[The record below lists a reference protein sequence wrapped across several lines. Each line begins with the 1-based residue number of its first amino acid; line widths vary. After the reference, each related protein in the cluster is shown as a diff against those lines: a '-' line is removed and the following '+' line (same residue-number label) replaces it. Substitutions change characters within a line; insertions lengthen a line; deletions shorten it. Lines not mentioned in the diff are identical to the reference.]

1 MIIVFS
7 PLQREF
13 IKELFDAQ
21 SYEGVSFEWVKQE
34 GMKLFFRISP
44 DDESA
49 VKIAKQVIKASKY
62 GASLNFMVDY
72 ESDV

>member
-13 IKELFDAQ
+13 IKQLFDAQ
-21 SYEGVSFEWVKQE
+21 TYEGVSFEWVKQE
-34 GMKLFFRISP
+34 GMKLFFRVNP
-44 DDESA
+44 DEESA
-49 VKIAKQVIKASKY
+49 VKVAKKVIKASKY

-72 ESDV
+72 QADV

>member
-13 IKELFDAQ
+13 IKELFDAK

-49 VKIAKQVIKASKY
+49 VKIAKKVIKASKY

>member
-7 PLQREF
+7 PLQREY

-49 VKIAKQVIKASKY
+49 VKIAKKVIKASKY

>member
-49 VKIAKQVIKASKY
+49 VKIAKKVIKASKY